1 MADSDQWYTP
11 DTQQHPV
18 LSLVA
23 RALGGSIGLDPTAD
37 PDRRVRSG
45 RHITEVENC
54 LIQQARGEPIY
65 CNPPF
70 SNPLPFVLWVAGEVE
85 SGRSPQAIM
94 LCKSG
99 VLSNQ
104 GTGKVIEAFA
114 SATCHWRHGGR
125 IRFIPGEGVLNRL
138 RREFEEGKRK
148 SCRHRSADF
157 DTVLINFGEVVFF
170 AETFADYGH
179 VQLCRKTYEGFL

>member
-1 MADSDQWYTP
+1 MDSDQWYTP
-11 DTQQHPV
+11 DTQQQPV

-45 RHITEVENC
+45 RHITEEENC
-54 LIQQARGEPIY
+54 LVQQARGETIF

-85 SGRSPQAIM
+85 AGRSPQAIM

-104 GTGKVIEAFA
+104 GTGKAIEAFA
-114 SATCHWRHGGR
+114 SATCHWRHNGR
-125 IRFIPGEGVLNRL
+125 IRFIPGEGVLSRL

-148 SCRHRSADF
+148 NCRPTSADF
-157 DTVLINFGEVVFF
+157 DTVLICFGEHLRF
-170 AETFADYGH
+170 AATFADYGH